1 MKEKMSNL
9 NFPNSLTIFR
19 IALIP
24 IFIVVYY
31 SPLQYHH
38 ELSALIFMMASL
50 TDWLDGFVARRLNQV
65 TNFGAFLDPI
75 ADKLIVVLALML
87 LLGEYDTFWITVPAF
102 IIVSRELTIS
112 GLREWMARLGRS
124 EVVAVTKLGKIKTAL
139 QMLAIIILLSQNPN
153 MSTQLINFGVLLLCI
168 STVFTIWTSVCYINQ
183 AFGVVLKQTVN

>member
-168 STVFTIWTSVCYINQ
+168 PHLE
-183 AFGVVLKQTVN
+183 G